1 MGLSRPPPQMG
12 MARSCPPLPPSTT
25 GGNRNVAAETGEK
38 IKKNMGATA
47 VGLLFFCTF
56 VAYNAPVAN
65 TPGAPLTVKTQTDM
79 RISRFITIVMVAW
92 LASTLAATAA
102 PIDART
108 ARATAQIFATQRGK
122 QIVTPTAP
130 LKVKGSTS
138 THAPY
143 YIYDVE
149 NGGGFVII
157 AGDDR
162 VPSILGY
169 TDSGSYDEATLPDAL
184 RDMLADYRH
193 QIEALD
199 SLPEAGQTS
208 QSASAMRAQ
217 VAHPSRRFVAPL
229 LPTAW
234 NQKDPY
240 NQLCPVYNN
249 SDGSSSGARSA
260 TGCVATALGQMMAY
274 YRYPSATMADIP
286 SYSFTSGG
294 KSIRMDAVA
303 KGTKIDWNNIRNT
316 YSATNTEAE
325 KTAVAQLMVIL
336 GTGCQMAYGAASASN
351 MQMGVQLLR
360 DKMGYDETVRNVC
373 RTSYTQAE
381 WTDLLYREVAEGRPV
396 GYRANSTLRG
406 GHAFVIDGYDTADLF
421 HVNWGWGGSSNGYF
435 RISVLYQSEATSVST
450 ANGKGFS
457 LEQEA
462 IIGVKPND
470 GIDSGIDGT
479 PTLSVRNISVK
490 GSSISTTFTNFTGS
504 AQTGSV
510 GIGVISAN
518 GSITKLASSVVLLQN
533 NYEIE
538 RTFSVNNLVDGTYRI
553 IPIWKQIGG
562 SKWSA
567 CCDAS
572 HEYIEAV
579 SAGGKVTLTRH
590 PLNNAKLS
598 VKEWSFVNNRVA
610 GVEQHVKAVISNTG
624 DDYIGDLYLFAS
636 TSASTKGKPAS
647 TGGVSLVG
655 GKDNEVTMTFTPA
668 AAGTYYIWLARDK
681 NGTQVVGSTQ
691 VVITTTDTQAVN
703 LSVGYVA
710 YDNMVGNKVYGNYR
724 RATII
729 LNNKGTADYNG
740 NVVVTL
746 YRGQIGG
753 RTLSPLVTKYI
764 SIKVKA
770 GEQTRSVCRFDG
782 LQTGYKYALRLF
794 YEGAKSALDNNN
806 PNAIYSR
813 EQHPGIIFYHADGT
827 TSAQVPAAAI
837 DGGSAMAI
845 DMRGVTGI
853 NAIAPSTNPNAL
865 YLIDATATVPST
877 LAGKNVVSGTYADRI
892 TLTDGYPFMTPVA
905 FTAGSVSYSRTL
917 AAEAKSENNWQTL
930 ALPFAPTDISCEGE
944 RVSID
949 QSRLYLRRYA
959 GQNQTLAPIF
969 EPAAAITAAEPFV
982 IKGAGTLKGKTLTFS
997 AVNAQIDASQR
1008 LSAETDDYRFKG
1020 TTYSPS
1026 VAASFTLNTHSNAF
1040 DYHSEATQIA
1050 PFRAYFV
1057 PTAEP
1062 AEGECIVIEGTTSGI
1077 DATWAEGS
1085 TVAVYTL
1092 TGVKV
1097 GTARIEGQTVNLTG
1111 YPQGVYI
1118 VGGRKVVKAA
1128 R

>member
-1 MGLSRPPPQMG
+1 MHIPR
-12 MARSCPPLPPSTT
+12 
-25 GGNRNVAAETGEK
+25 
-38 IKKNMGATA
+38 
-47 VGLLFFCTF
+47 LFT
-56 VAYNAPVAN
+56 
-65 TPGAPLTVKTQTDM
+65 L
-79 RISRFITIVMVAW
+79 IMVAW
-92 LASTLAATAA
+92 LTSTMAVTAA

-108 ARATAQIFATQRGK
+108 ARTTAQGFVAQRGK
-122 QIVTPTAP
+122 QIATTAAP
-130 LKVKGSTS
+130 LKAKGNAATR
-138 THAPY
+138 TPY
-143 YIYDVE
+143 YIYNVE

-162 VPSILGY
+162 VPAILGY
-169 TDSGSYDEATLPDAL
+169 TDRGSYDEASLPDAL

-199 SLPEAGQTS
+199 SLPETVQTS
-208 QSASAMRAQ
+208 QQAQVLKAQ
-217 VAHPSRRFVAPL
+217 VAHPSRRYVAPL

-240 NQLCPVYNN
+240 NQQCPIYNN
-249 SDGSSSGARSA
+249 SDGSSSGTRAA

-294 KSIRMDAVA
+294 KSIKMEPVA

-316 YSATNTEAE
+316 YSTANTAAE
-325 KTAVAQLMVIL
+325 KNAVARLMVIV
-336 GTGCQMAYGAASASN
+336 GTGCKMMYGAASSSN

-373 RTSYTQAE
+373 RTNYTQTE
-381 WTDLLYREVAEGRPV
+381 WTDLLYSEIAEGRPV
-396 GYRANSTLRG
+396 GYRANSALRG

-421 HVNWGWGGSSNGYF
+421 HVNWGWGGSSNGFF
-435 RISVLYQSEATSVST
+435 RISVLYQSEANAVST
-450 ANGKGFS
+450 ANGKGYS
-457 LEQEA
+457 IDQEA

-470 GIDSGIDGT
+470 GFDSGFDDT
-479 PTLSVRNISVK
+479 ASLSARNITVK
-490 GSSISTTFTNFTGS
+490 GNTITATYTNYTGESFTG
-504 AQTGSV
+504 TV
-510 GIGVISAN
+510 GIGTISADGTISEL
-518 GSITKLASSVVLLQN
+518 GSSFVILNN
-533 NYEIE
+533 NYEIT
-538 RTFSVNNLVDGTYRI
+538 RSFNVNNLAAGTHRI
-553 IPIWKQIGG
+553 IPICKRLGN
-562 SKWSA
+562 SKLTA
-567 CCDAS
+567 CCDVG

-579 SAGGKVTLTRH
+579 SADGKITLTRH

-610 GVEQHVKAVISNTG
+610 GVVQHVKAVIRNTG
-624 DDYIGDLYLFAS
+624 DDYAGTLYLFAS
-636 TSASTKGKPAS
+636 TSATTKGSPAS

-655 GKDNEVTMTFTPA
+655 SKDSEVTMTFTPA
-668 AAGTYYIWLARDK
+668 TTGTYYIWLTRDK
-681 NGTQVVGSTQ
+681 DGTQVVGSTQ
-691 VVITTTDTQAVN
+691 VAITSTDALAVN

-753 RTLSPLVTKYI
+753 RTLSPLTTKYI
-764 SIKVKA
+764 AIKAKA
-770 GEQTRSVCRFDG
+770 GEQTRAVCRFDG

-827 TSAQVPAAAI
+827 TTAQVPVGTV

-853 NAIAPSTNPNAL
+853 STVTPSSNPNAL
-865 YLIDATATVPST
+865 YLMDSSATIPTA
-877 LAGKNVVSGTYADRI
+877 LAGLNVVRDTYADRI
-892 TLTDGYPFMTPVA
+892 SLTDGYPFVTPVT
-905 FTAGSVSYSRTL
+905 FQAGSVSYSRTL
-917 AAEAKSENNWQTL
+917 AAEARSENNWQTL
-930 ALPFAPTDISCEGE
+930 ALPFAPTDISCEGSK
-944 RVSID
+944 VSID
-949 QSRLYLRRYA
+949 QSRLYVRRYA
-959 GQNQTLAPIF
+959 GQNQALTPIF
-969 EPAAAITAAEPFV
+969 EPVTAITAAEPFV
-982 IKGAGTLKGKTLTFS
+982 IKGEGTLKGKTITFS
-997 AVNAQIDASQR
+997 AVNALIDASQR
-1008 LSAETDDYRFKG
+1008 LCAETDGYRFKG

-1040 DYHSEATQIA
+1040 DYYSEATKIA
-1050 PFRAYFV
+1050 PFRAYFI
-1057 PTAEP
+1057 PAEETAE
-1062 AEGECIVIEGTTSGI
+1062 GKSIVIEGTTSAI

-1085 TVAVYTL
+1085 AVVVYSL
-1092 TGVKV
+1092 AGVKV
-1097 GTARIEGQTVNLTG
+1097 GTARIEGSRPDLSA

-1118 VGGRKVVKAA
+1118 VGGRKVVNSA